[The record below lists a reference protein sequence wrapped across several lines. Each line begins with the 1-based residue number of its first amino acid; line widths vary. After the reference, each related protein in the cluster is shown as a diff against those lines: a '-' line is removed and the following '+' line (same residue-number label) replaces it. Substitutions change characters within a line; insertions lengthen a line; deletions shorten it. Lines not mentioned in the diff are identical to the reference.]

1 MLRLSLGLM
10 RRNVFRYPMPFMHFS
25 SDKEPPKGF
34 QKFQRKSKFQQEQP
48 KEEKKDQKAEQ
59 DEKKEQN
66 EGEIKKEQEND
77 KQELKDE
84 KPQKKKY
91 QFTYDPKSFN
101 LQDENKKEK
110 KEDQQ
115 DQQEKQEQQQQEKFD
130 DEKEEQQKEEQEKQQ
145 QQQKK
150 SLLQDINFEKVFEY
164 LNNPKN
170 RNYIYMF
177 FGVSGLAALYQYTNQ
192 EEEISYTEFLKNYLE
207 IGQVNSITIY
217 RNETMKLNEASI
229 MTQRG
234 TSKRLIIMN
243 VDNFLENLE
252 RFQSEKGLSQEQFIP
267 VNFETQLD
275 KGKLMDRVLNVLY
288 FGVTVTFVLV
298 LFKSLKG
305 SMGNINKGSGGGGG
319 NDVFGFGKSNV
330 KQFGFEQNVKVKF
343 KDVAGLDEAKLEIK
357 EFVDFLKKPRKY
369 KEMGAKLP
377 RGALLAGPPGTGK
390 TMVAKAC
397 AGEAGVPFF
406 FVSGSD
412 FVEMFVGV
420 GASRVRDLFK
430 QAKAKSPSI
439 IFIDEIDAVGRKRDA
454 KIGGNDER
462 DNTLN
467 QLLVEMDGFGTDT
480 NVIVLAAT
488 NRKELLDPALTRP
501 GRFDRSVD
509 ITLPDIEGRKQIFM
523 VHLAPLK
530 LDPSKT
536 MVEYA
541 KRLATLTPGFSGA
554 EIANLCNEAAIMAAR
569 ANKIYVDSND
579 FEMASERV
587 MAGLEKKRIISEE
600 ERKTVAYHESG
611 HAVVSWFLQGGH
623 PLLKITIIPRSK
635 GSLGYAQYLPNE
647 SSLESKQELLDRICC
662 ILGGRISEEIIF
674 GQITTGAYDD
684 LKKAYDVAHSIVTKF
699 GMSENIGYI
708 GFQEGEFQKPYSD
721 NTNKQIDD
729 EIKKIIEEQT
739 VRTRTLLIEKK
750 DFVDKLATSLLEKET
765 LDLQKII
772 EVLGERPFPP
782 RSNYKAYLEIKKEDS
797 QQASE

>member
-1 MLRLSLGLM
+1 MLRLSLNLF
-10 RRNVFRYPMPFMHFS
+10 RRSGFRYSKPCMLFS
-25 SDKEPPKGF
+25 QDKEPPKGF
-34 QKFQRKSKFQQEQP
+34 QKFQRKSRIQQEQSIQP
-48 KEEKKDQKAEQ
+48 NEEKKASEKPNQEEAEKIIKEEQQQ
-59 DEKKEQN
+59 DDETPKV
-66 EGEIKKEQEND
+66 
-77 KQELKDE
+77 E

-91 QFTYDPKSFN
+91 QFTYDPKSFK
-101 LQDENKKEK
+101 LQEEEQKAEK
-110 KEDQQ
+110 LKQ
-115 DQQEKQEQQQQEKFD
+115 DQQEKQDKQEEKQEKQ
-130 DEKEEQQKEEQEKQQ
+130 ENQEEEEQSQQ
-145 QQQKK
+145 QQQKQEK
-150 SLLQDINFEKVFEY
+150 KKPLLPEIDFTKIQEY
-164 LNNPKN
+164 LKNPKN
-170 RNYIYMF
+170 RNYIFMF
-177 FGVSGLAALYQYTNQ
+177 LGVSGLAALYTYLNM
-192 EEEISYTEFLKNYLE
+192 EEQITYTEFLKNYLE
-207 IGQVNSITIY
+207 TNQVSAIKVYNNDKSKV
-217 RNETMKLNEASI
+217 NQASI
-229 MTQRG
+229 ITTRG
-234 TSKRLIIMN
+234 ESKKLILGN
-243 VDNFLENLE
+243 VDHFLENLE
-252 RFQSEKGLSQEQFIP
+252 RYQTEKGVYPEQFIP
-267 VNFETQLD
+267 VSFEIQIDKAKMVDRALNF
-275 KGKLMDRVLNVLY
+275 VY
-288 FGVTVTFVLV
+288 YGVSLLV
-298 LFKSLKG
+298 IIYLFKSFKG
-305 SMGNINKGSGGGGG
+305 SMGNMGKGGGSGG

-501 GRFDRSVD
+501 
-509 ITLPDIEGRKQIFM
+509 DIEGRKQIFM
-523 VHLAPLK
+523 VHLAPIK

-536 MVEYA
+536 MEEYA
-541 KRLATLTPGFSGA
+541 RRLATLTPGFSGA

-569 ANKIYVDSND
+569 ANKTYVDSHD

-587 MAGLEKKRIISEE
+587 MAVKKKG
-600 ERKTVAYHESG
+600 KTVAYHESG
-611 HAVVSWFLQGGH
+611 HAVASWFLKGGH
-623 PLLKITIIPRSK
+623 PLLKLTIIPRSK

-647 SSLESKQELLDRICC
+647 SSLETKQELLDRICC
-662 ILGGRISEEIIF
+662 ILGGRVAEEIFF
-674 GQITTGAYDD
+674 GQVTTGAYDD

-699 GMSENIGYI
+699 GMNENIGYV

-721 NTNKQIDD
+721 STNKQIDD
-729 EIKKIIEEQT
+729 EIRKLIEEQT
-739 VRTRTLLIEKK
+739 QRTRLLITEKK
-750 DFVDKLATSLLEKET
+750 EFVNKLASTLLEKET

-772 EVLGERPFPP
+772 EVLGERPFAPK
-782 RSNYKAYLEIKKEDS
+782 SNYKAYLEIKKEDS
-797 QQASE
+797 QTAPA

>member
-1 MLRLSLGLM
+1 MLRLSLNLM
-10 RRNVFRYPMPFMHFS
+10 RRNVFRYSMPLMAFS

-34 QKFQRKSKFQQEQP
+34 QKFQRKSKIQQEQK
-48 KEEKKDQKAEQ
+48 KEEKQEQKVEQ
-59 DEKKEQN
+59 EEKREQN
-66 EGEIKKEQEND
+66 EQVIKEEEEIEEQQQ
-77 KQELKDE
+77 KVE

-91 QFTYDPKSFN
+91 HFTYDPKSFN
-101 LQDENKKEK
+101 LQDENKKEEK
-110 KEDQQ
+110 QEK
-115 DQQEKQEQQQQEKFD
+115 QEKQEQQQEKQD
-130 DEKEEQQKEEQEKQQ
+130 VKEEEQKEEQQQQ
-145 QQQKK
+145 QQSQKK
-150 SLLQDINFEKVFEY
+150 FPLPDINFEKVFEY
-164 LNNPKN
+164 FNNPKN

-177 FGVSGLAALYQYTNQ
+177 LGVSGLAALYQISNQ
-192 EEEISYTEFLKNYLE
+192 EEEITYTDFLKNYLE
-207 IGQVNSITIY
+207 ASQVNSIIIY
-217 RNETMKLNEASI
+217 KNETSRVNQASI
-229 MTQRG
+229 ITQRG
-234 TSKRLIIMN
+234 QSKRLMIMN

-252 RFQSEKGLSQEQFIP
+252 RFQSEKGLSPEQFIP
-267 VNFETQLD
+267 VTFEAQLD

-288 FGVTVTFVLV
+288 FGVTVTLVIV
-298 LFKSLKG
+298 LFQSLKG
-305 SMGNINKGSGGGGG
+305 SMGSINKGSGGGAGG

-523 VHLAPLK
+523 VHLTPLK

-536 MVEYA
+536 MEEYA

-623 PLLKITIIPRSK
+623 PLLKLTIIPRSK

-662 ILGGRISEEIIF
+662 ILGGRISEEIF
-674 GQITTGAYDD
+674 FDQITTGAYDD
-684 LKKAYDVAHSIVTKF
+684 LKKAYEVAHSIVTKF
-699 GMSENIGYI
+699 GMSESIGYI

-721 NTNKQIDD
+721 NTNKHIDD
-729 EIKKIIEEQT
+729 EIKKIIEDQT
-739 VRTRTLLIEKK
+739 QRTRQLLREKK
-750 DFVDKLATSLLEKET
+750 EFVDKLATSLLDKET

-797 QQASE
+797 KQGSE

>member
-1 MLRLSLGLM
+1 
-10 RRNVFRYPMPFMHFS
+10 
-25 SDKEPPKGF
+25 
-34 QKFQRKSKFQQEQP
+34 
-48 KEEKKDQKAEQ
+48 
-59 DEKKEQN
+59 
-66 EGEIKKEQEND
+66 
-77 KQELKDE
+77 
-84 KPQKKKY
+84 
-91 QFTYDPKSFN
+91 
-101 LQDENKKEK
+101 
-110 KEDQQ
+110 
-115 DQQEKQEQQQQEKFD
+115 
-130 DEKEEQQKEEQEKQQ
+130 
-145 QQQKK
+145 
-150 SLLQDINFEKVFEY
+150 
-164 LNNPKN
+164 
-170 RNYIYMF
+170 MF
-177 FGVSGLAALYQYTNQ
+177 LGVSGLAALYQITNQ
-192 EEEISYTEFLKNYLE
+192 EEEITYTDFLKNYLE
-207 IGQVNSITIY
+207 VNQVSSITIY
-217 RNETMKLNEASI
+217 KNETSRVNQASI
-229 MTQRG
+229 MTLRG
-234 TSKRLIIMN
+234 PSKRLMIMN

-252 RFQSEKGLSQEQFIP
+252 RFQTEKGLSPEQFIP
-267 VNFETQLD
+267 VNFEAQLD

-288 FGVTVTFVLV
+288 FGVTVTLVIV
-298 LFKSLKG
+298 LFQSLKS
-305 SMGNINKGSGGGGG
+305 SMGGINKGSGGAGG

-454 KIGGNDER
+454 KFGGNDER

-509 ITLPDIEGRKQIFM
+509 ISLPDIEGRKQIFM

-530 LDPSKT
+530 LDPRKT
-536 MVEYA
+536 MEDYA
-541 KRLATLTPGFSGA
+541 RRLATLTPGFSGA

-569 ANKIYVDSND
+569 ANKIYVDSDD

-587 MAGLEKKRIISEE
+587 MAGLEKKRTISEE
-600 ERKTVAYHESG
+600 ERKIVAYHESG

-623 PLLKITIIPRSK
+623 PLLKLTIIPRSK
-635 GSLGYAQYLPNE
+635 GTLGYAQYLPNE
-647 SSLESKQELLDRICC
+647 SNLESKEELLDRICC
-662 ILGGRISEEIIF
+662 ILGGRIAEEIFF

-684 LKKAYDVAHSIVTKF
+684 LKKAYEITHNIVTKF
-699 GMSENIGYI
+699 GMSESIGYI
-708 GFQEGEFQKPYSD
+708 GFQEGEFLKSYSD
-721 NTNKQIDD
+721 NTNKKIDD
-729 EIKKIIEEQT
+729 EIKQIIEDQT
-739 VRTRTLLIEKK
+739 QRTRSLLREKK
-750 DFVDKLATSLLEKET
+750 EFVDNLATRLLEKET

-782 RSNYKAYLEIKKEDS
+782 RSNYKVYLEIKKEDS
-797 QQASE
+797 KQTSE

>member
-1 MLRLSLGLM
+1 ML
-10 RRNVFRYPMPFMHFS
+10 FS
-25 SDKEPPKGF
+25 QDKEPPKGF
-34 QKFQRKSKFQQEQP
+34 QKFQRKSKLQQEESITQ
-48 KEEKKDQKAEQ
+48 KEEKKVSEKPNQEEAEKIIQ
-59 DEKKEQN
+59 DEQ
-66 EGEIKKEQEND
+66 QEE
-77 KQELKDE
+77 ELPPKVE

-101 LQDENKKEK
+101 LQDENQKKEK
-110 KEDQQ
+110 LKSDQQ
-115 DQQEKQEQQQQEKFD
+115 EEKDKEEEKQEKQENQEED
-130 DEKEEQQKEEQEKQQ
+130 EEQKQQ
-145 QQQKK
+145 QQQQQQQQSEKKK
-150 SLLQDINFEKVFEY
+150 SSFPEIDFSKFTEY
-164 LNNPKN
+164 IKNPKN

-177 FGVSGLAALYQYTNQ
+177 LGVSGLASLYTYLNM
-192 EEEISYTEFLKNYLE
+192 EEQITYTEFLKNYLE
-207 IGQVNSITIY
+207 TNQVSSITIY
-217 RNETMKLNEASI
+217 NNDNSKVNQASI
-229 MTQRG
+229 KTTRG
-234 TSKRLIIMN
+234 ESKKLILGN
-243 VDNFLENLE
+243 VDHFLENLE
-252 RFQSEKGLSQEQFIP
+252 RFQIEKGVYPEQFIP
-267 VNFETQLD
+267 ISFETQVD
-275 KGKLMDRVLNVLY
+275 KAKMIDRALNLLYYGVSAVLIFY
-288 FGVTVTFVLV
+288 I
-298 LFKSLKG
+298 FKSLKG
-305 SMGNINKGSGGGGG
+305 SMGNIGKGPGGGG

-330 KQFGFEQNVKVKF
+330 KQFGFEQNVKIKF

-501 GRFDRSVD
+501 GRFDRSID

-523 VHLAPLK
+523 VHLTPLK

-536 MVEYA
+536 MEEYA

-569 ANKIYVDSND
+569 ANKTYVDAHD

-600 ERKTVAYHESG
+600 ERKTVAFHESG
-611 HAVVSWFLQGGH
+611 HAVASWFLQGGH
-623 PLLKITIIPRSK
+623 PLLKLTIIPRSK

-647 SSLESKQELLDRICC
+647 SSLETKQELLDRICC
-662 ILGGRISEEIIF
+662 ILGGRVAEEIFF
-674 GQITTGAYDD
+674 GQVTTGAYDD

-699 GMSENIGYI
+699 GMNENIGYI

-721 NTNKQIDD
+721 STNKQIDD
-729 EIKKIIEEQT
+729 EIRKLIEEQT
-739 VRTRTLLIEKK
+739 QRTRQLINEKK
-750 DFVDKLATSLLEKET
+750 EFVNKLASTLLEKET

-782 RSNYKAYLEIKKEDS
+782 KSNYKAYLEIKKEDQQTTS
-797 QQASE
+797 Q

>member
-1 MLRLSLGLM
+1 MLRLSLNLF
-10 RRNVFRYPMPFMHFS
+10 RRSGFRYSKPCMLFS
-25 SDKEPPKGF
+25 QDKEPPKGF
-34 QKFQRKSKFQQEQP
+34 QKFQRKSRIQQEQSIQP
-48 KEEKKDQKAEQ
+48 DEEKKASEKPNQEEAEKIIKEEQQQ
-59 DEKKEQN
+59 DDETPKV
-66 EGEIKKEQEND
+66 
-77 KQELKDE
+77 E

-91 QFTYDPKSFN
+91 QFTYDPKSFK
-101 LQDENKKEK
+101 LQEEEQKTEK
-110 KEDQQ
+110 LKQ
-115 DQQEKQEQQQQEKFD
+115 DQQEKQEKQEEKQEKQ
-130 DEKEEQQKEEQEKQQ
+130 ENQEEEEQSQQ
-145 QQQKK
+145 QQQKQEK
-150 SLLQDINFEKVFEY
+150 KKPLLPEIDLSKVQEY
-164 LNNPKN
+164 LKNPKN

-177 FGVSGLAALYQYTNQ
+177 LGVSGLAALYTYLNM
-192 EEEISYTEFLKNYLE
+192 EEEITYTEFLKNYLE
-207 IGQVNSITIY
+207 TNQVSAIKVYNNDNSKV
-217 RNETMKLNEASI
+217 NQASI
-229 MTQRG
+229 ITTRG
-234 TSKRLIIMN
+234 ESKKLILGN
-243 VDNFLENLE
+243 VDHFLENLE
-252 RFQSEKGLSQEQFIP
+252 RYQTEKGVYPEQFIP
-267 VNFETQLD
+267 VSFEIQID
-275 KGKLMDRVLNVLY
+275 KAKMVDRALNLLYYGVSAVLIFY
-288 FGVTVTFVLV
+288 I
-298 LFKSLKG
+298 FKSLKG
-305 SMGNINKGSGGGGG
+305 TMGNMGKGGGSGG

-343 KDVAGLDEAKLEIK
+343 NDVAGLDEAKLEIK

-501 GRFDRSVD
+501 GRFDRSID

-523 VHLAPLK
+523 VHLAPIK

-536 MVEYA
+536 MEEYA
-541 KRLATLTPGFSGA
+541 RRLATLTPGFSGA

-569 ANKIYVDSND
+569 ANKTYVDAHD

-600 ERKTVAYHESG
+600 ERKTVAFHESG
-611 HAVVSWFLQGGH
+611 HAVASWFLKGGH
-623 PLLKITIIPRSK
+623 PLLKLTIIPRSK

-647 SSLESKQELLDRICC
+647 SSLETKQELLDRICC
-662 ILGGRISEEIIF
+662 ILGGRVAEEIFF
-674 GQITTGAYDD
+674 GQVTTGAYDD

-699 GMSENIGYI
+699 GMNENIGYV

-721 NTNKQIDD
+721 STNKQIDD
-729 EIKKIIEEQT
+729 EIRKLIEEQT
-739 VRTRTLLIEKK
+739 QRTRLLITEKK
-750 DFVDKLATSLLEKET
+750 EFVNKLASTLLEKET

-782 RSNYKAYLEIKKEDS
+782 KSNYKAYLEIKKED
-797 QQASE
+797 QQTASA

>member
-1 MLRLSLGLM
+1 MLRLSLNLM
-10 RRNVFRYPMPFMHFS
+10 RRNVFRYPMPFMCFS

-34 QKFQRKSKFQQEQP
+34 QKFQRKSKIQQEQS
-48 KEEKKDQKAEQ
+48 KEEKVDQKVEQ
-59 DEKKEQN
+59 EQKKEQN
-66 EGEIKKEQEND
+66 EEEIKEEQD
-77 KQELKDE
+77 KDNQDLKNE

-101 LQDENKKEK
+101 LQDESKKDNNKEEQK
-110 KEDQQ
+110 
-115 DQQEKQEQQQQEKFD
+115 QEKQEQQQ
-130 DEKEEQQKEEQEKQQ
+130 EQQEEKVEQQQEETEKQQ

-150 SLLQDINFEKVFEY
+150 FSFQDINFDKVFEY

-170 RNYIYMF
+170 RNYFYMF
-177 FGVSGLAALYQYTNQ
+177 FGVSGLAALYQYQNQ
-192 EEEISYTEFLKNYLE
+192 EEEINYTDFLKNYLE
-207 IGQVNSITIY
+207 PNQVNSITIY
-217 RNETMKLNEASI
+217 KNETSRVNQASI

-234 TSKRLIIMN
+234 TSKRLTILN

-252 RFQSEKGLSQEQFIP
+252 RFQNDRGLSPEQFIP

-305 SMGNINKGSGGGGG
+305 SMGNIKGSGGGGGGG

-536 MVEYA
+536 MEEYA

-684 LKKAYDVAHSIVTKF
+684 LKKAYQVAHSIVTKF

-729 EIKKIIEEQT
+729 EIKNIIDEQT
-739 VRTRTLLIEKK
+739 VRTRQLLREKK
-750 DFVDKLATSLLEKET
+750 EFVDKLATSLLEKET

-782 RSNYKAYLEIKKEDS
+782 RSNYKAYLEIKKED
-797 QQASE
+797 QKQASE

>member
-1 MLRLSLGLM
+1 MLKIKFKLVQKNWITLLQTLYALFSRQRTPQRYFYSFQLS
-10 RRNVFRYPMPFMHFS
+10 
-25 SDKEPPKGF
+25 GF
-34 QKFQRKSKFQQEQP
+34 QKFQRKSKIQQEESTQP
-48 KEEKKDQKAEQ
+48 KEEKKATEKPNQEEAEKIIK
-59 DEKKEQN
+59 DEQS
-66 EGEIKKEQEND
+66 EGDLPPKI
-77 KQELKDE
+77 E

-101 LQDENKKEK
+101 PQDENQKKEK
-110 KEDQQ
+110 QQSDQEEKVDKQ
-115 DQQEKQEQQQQEKFD
+115 ENQEEKQEKQENQEEEQQQQSQQQEK
-130 DEKEEQQKEEQEKQQ
+130 
-145 QQQKK
+145 KK
-150 SLLQDINFEKVFEY
+150 SQFPQIDFSKFTEY
-164 LNNPKN
+164 LKNPNN

-177 FGVSGLAALYQYTNQ
+177 LGVTGLASLYTYLNM
-192 EEEISYTEFLKNYLE
+192 EEEITYTEFLKNYLE
-207 IGQVNSITIY
+207 TNQVSSIKVYNNDNSKI
-217 RNETMKLNEASI
+217 NQASI
-229 MTQRG
+229 ITNRG
-234 TSKRLIIMN
+234 ESKKLILGN
-243 VDNFLENLE
+243 VDHFLENLE
-252 RFQSEKGLSQEQFIP
+252 RYQTEKGVYPEQFIP
-267 VNFETQLD
+267 VSFEIQSNEIVEVGIFGFSRL
-275 KGKLMDRVLNVLY
+275 LY
-288 FGVTVTFVLV
+288 LQNQ
-298 LFKSLKG
+298 LKG
-305 SMGNINKGSGGGGG
+305 SIGSLGKGGG

-343 KDVAGLDEAKLEIK
+343 NDVAGLDEAKLEIK
-357 EFVDFLKKPRKY
+357 EFVDFLKKPRKF

-439 IFIDEIDAVGRKRDA
+439 IFIDEIDAVGRKRNA

-501 GRFDRSVD
+501 GRFDRSID

-523 VHLAPLK
+523 VHLAPIK

-536 MVEYA
+536 MEEYA
-541 KRLATLTPGFSGA
+541 RRLATLTPGFSGA

-569 ANKIYVDSND
+569 ANKTYVDSHD

-587 MAGLEKKRIISEE
+587 MAGLEKRRIISEE
-600 ERKTVAYHESG
+600 ERKTVAFHESG
-611 HAVVSWFLQGGH
+611 HAVASWFLKGGH
-623 PLLKITIIPRSK
+623 PLLKLTIIPRSK

-647 SSLESKQELLDRICC
+647 SSLETKQELLDRICC
-662 ILGGRISEEIIF
+662 ILGGRVAEEIFF
-674 GQITTGAYDD
+674 GQVTTGAYDD

-699 GMSENIGYI
+699 GMNENIGYV

-721 NTNKQIDD
+721 GTNKQIDD
-729 EIKKIIEEQT
+729 EIRKLIEEQT
-739 VRTRTLLIEKK
+739 QRTRLLITEKK
-750 DFVDKLATSLLEKET
+750 EFVNKLASTLLEKET

-782 RSNYKAYLEIKKEDS
+782 KSNYKAYLEIKKEDQQTTS
-797 QQASE
+797 Q

>member
-1 MLRLSLGLM
+1 MLRLSLSLM
-10 RRNVFRYPMPFMHFS
+10 RRNVFRYPMPFMAFS

-34 QKFQRKSKFQQEQP
+34 QKFQRKSKLQQEQK
-48 KEEKKDQKAEQ
+48 KEEKQ
-59 DEKKEQN
+59 EQN
-66 EGEIKKEQEND
+66 LEQEENRE
-77 KQELKDE
+77 KNEQVIKEEQEDEEQQQKVE

-101 LQDENKKEK
+101 LQDENKKEQK
-110 KEDQQ
+110 QEK
-115 DQQEKQEQQQQEKFD
+115 QEKQEQQQEKQD
-130 DEKEEQQKEEQEKQQ
+130 VKEDEQKEQQ
-145 QQQKK
+145 QQQQQQQSQKI
-150 SLLQDINFEKVFEY
+150 SPLANINFEKVYEY
-164 LNNPKN
+164 FNNPKN

-177 FGVSGLAALYQYTNQ
+177 LGVSGLAALYQITNQ
-192 EEEISYTEFLKNYLE
+192 EEEITYTDFLKNYLE
-207 IGQVNSITIY
+207 VNQVSSITIY
-217 RNETMKLNEASI
+217 KNETSRVNQASI
-229 MTQRG
+229 MTLRG
-234 TSKRLIIMN
+234 PSKRLMIMN

-252 RFQSEKGLSQEQFIP
+252 RFQTEKGLSPEQFIP
-267 VNFETQLD
+267 VNFEAQLD

-288 FGVTVTFVLV
+288 FGVTVTLVIV
-298 LFKSLKG
+298 LFQSLKS
-305 SMGNINKGSGGGGG
+305 SMGGINKGSGGAGG

-523 VHLAPLK
+523 VHLTPLK

-536 MVEYA
+536 MEEYA

-623 PLLKITIIPRSK
+623 PLLKLTIIPRSK

-662 ILGGRISEEIIF
+662 ILGGRISEEIF
-674 GQITTGAYDD
+674 FNQITTGAYDD
-684 LKKAYDVAHSIVTKF
+684 LKKAYEVAHSIVTKF

-721 NTNKQIDD
+721 NTNKNIDD
-729 EIKKIIEEQT
+729 EIKKIIEDQT
-739 VRTRTLLIEKK
+739 QRTRALLREKK
-750 DFVDKLATSLLEKET
+750 DFVDKLATSLLDKET

-782 RSNYKAYLEIKKEDS
+782 RSNYKAYLEIKKED
-797 QQASE
+797 QKQGSE

>member
-1 MLRLSLGLM
+1 MLRLSLNLFRRTGL
-10 RRNVFRYPMPFMHFS
+10 RYSKPCMLFS
-25 SDKEPPKGF
+25 QDKEPPKGF
-34 QKFQRKSKFQQEQP
+34 QKFQRKSKIQQEESIQP
-48 KEEKKDQKAEQ
+48 KEEKKVAEKPNQ
-59 DEKKEQN
+59 EGAENIIKDEQS
-66 EGEIKKEQEND
+66 EGDLPPKV
-77 KQELKDE
+77 E

-91 QFTYDPKSFN
+91 SFTYDPKSFN
-101 LQDENKKEK
+101 PQDENQKKEK
-110 KEDQQ
+110 QQ
-115 DQQEKQEQQQQEKFD
+115 SDQQEKMDKEEKQEKQENQKEEEEQQQQQQEK
-130 DEKEEQQKEEQEKQQ
+130 
-145 QQQKK
+145 KK
-150 SLLQDINFEKVFEY
+150 FQFPEIDFSKFTEY
-164 LNNPKN
+164 LKNPKN

-177 FGVSGLAALYQYTNQ
+177 LGVSGLASLYTYLNM
-192 EEEISYTEFLKNYLE
+192 EEEITYTEFLKNYLE
-207 IGQVNSITIY
+207 TNQVSSIKVYNNDNSKV
-217 RNETMKLNEASI
+217 NQASI
-229 MTQRG
+229 ITNRG
-234 TSKRLIIMN
+234 DSKKLILGN
-243 VDNFLENLE
+243 VDHFLENLE
-252 RFQSEKGLSQEQFIP
+252 RYQTEKGVYPEQFIP
-267 VNFETQLD
+267 VSFEIQIDKAKMLD
-275 KGKLMDRVLNVLY
+275 RALNLLYYGVSAVLIFY
-288 FGVTVTFVLV
+288 I
-298 LFKSLKG
+298 FKSLKG
-305 SMGNINKGSGGGGG
+305 SMGKGGGSGG
-319 NDVFGFGKSNV
+319 NNVFGFGKSNV

-343 KDVAGLDEAKLEIK
+343 NDVAGLDEAKLEIK

-501 GRFDRSVD
+501 GRFDRSID

-523 VHLAPLK
+523 VHLAPIK

-536 MVEYA
+536 MEEYA
-541 KRLATLTPGFSGA
+541 RRLATLTPGFSGA

-569 ANKIYVDSND
+569 ANKTYVDAHD

-600 ERKTVAYHESG
+600 ERKTVAFHESG
-611 HAVVSWFLQGGH
+611 HAVASWFLKGGH
-623 PLLKITIIPRSK
+623 PLLKLTIIPRSK

-647 SSLESKQELLDRICC
+647 SSLETKQELLDRICC
-662 ILGGRISEEIIF
+662 ILGGRVAEEIFF
-674 GQITTGAYDD
+674 GQVTTGAYDD

-699 GMSENIGYI
+699 GMNENIGYV
-708 GFQEGEFQKPYSD
+708 GFEEGQFQKPYSD
-721 NTNKQIDD
+721 STNKQIDD
-729 EIKKIIEEQT
+729 EIRKLIEDQT
-739 VRTRTLLIEKK
+739 QRTRLLITEKK
-750 DFVDKLATSLLEKET
+750 EFVNRLASTLLEKET

-772 EVLGERPFPP
+772 EVLGERPFAPK
-782 RSNYKAYLEIKKEDS
+782 SNYKAYLEIKKEDQQTTS
-797 QQASE
+797 Q